1 MSLETLNTDVKTT
14 YNTIADEFS
23 RTRYTIWD
31 AVKVF
36 LDNIEPHTV
45 LADIGCG
52 NGKNMLYRKD
62 ITNIGMDICEN
73 FVKICREQRN
83 LSVTHGSI
91 LNIPFDSNISDNTIC
106 IAVIHHLKTI
116 EERIHAISELI
127 RITKPGGHIMIY
139 VWCFE
144 QDAKSKRQFKT
155 QDEMVSFKNIQ
166 GDILSY
172 RYYHLYLEGE
182 LEKEI
187 NMVKENSDY
196 NFIIKESFKD
206 RNNYVCVIKKIN

>member
-1 MSLETLNTDVKTT
+1 MSLNIDINVKET

-23 RTRYTIWD
+23 RTRYTVWD

-36 LDNIEPHTV
+36 LDDIKPNTV

-62 ITNIGMDICEN
+62 IINIGMDICDN
-73 FVKICREQRN
+73 FVKICREERN
-83 LSVTHGSI
+83 LNVTHGSI
-91 LNIPFDSNISDNTIC
+91 LNIPFDTNIADNTIC
-106 IAVIHHLKTI
+106 IAVVHHLKTI
-116 EERIHAISELI
+116 EERINAISELI

-144 QDAKSKRQFKT
+144 QDPKSKRQFT
-155 QDEMVSFKNIQ
+155 SQDEMVSFKNRN

-172 RYYHLYLEGE
+172 RYYHLYTQGE

-187 NMVKENSDY
+187 NMVNKY
-196 NFIIKESFKD
+196 NFMIKESFKD
-206 RNNYVCVIKKIN
+206 RNNYVCVIKKLY

>member
-1 MSLETLNTDVKTT
+1 MSLNTDVKTT

-36 LDNIEPHTV
+36 LDDIKPNTV

-73 FVKICREQRN
+73 FVKICREERN

-91 LNIPFDSNISDNTIC
+91 LNVPFDSNIADNTIC

-116 EERIHAISELI
+116 EERILAISELI

-144 QDAKSKRQFKT
+144 QDPKSKRQFKT
-155 QDEMVSFKNIQ
+155 QDEMVPFKNRD
-166 GDILSY
+166 GDVLSY
-172 RYYHLYLEGE
+172 RFYHLYLDGE

-187 NMVKENSDY
+187 NMVKESNQY
-196 NFIIKESFKD
+196 NFKIKEMFKD
-206 RNNYVCVIKKIN
+206 RNNYVAIVEKL

>member
-1 MSLETLNTDVKTT
+1 MSLNTDVKTT

-36 LDNIEPHTV
+36 LDDIKPNTV

-52 NGKNMLYRKD
+52 NGKNMLYIKD

-73 FVKICREQRN
+73 FVKICREERN

-91 LNIPFDSNISDNTIC
+91 LNVPFDSNIADNTIC

-116 EERIHAISELI
+116 EERILAISELI

-144 QDAKSKRQFKT
+144 QDPKSKRQFKT
-155 QDEMVSFKNIQ
+155 QDEMVPFKNRD
-166 GDILSY
+166 GDVLSY
-172 RYYHLYLEGE
+172 RFYHLYLDGE

-187 NMVKENSDY
+187 NMVKESNQY
-196 NFIIKESFKD
+196 NFKIKEMFKD
-206 RNNYVCVIKKIN
+206 RNNYVAIVEKL

>member
-1 MSLETLNTDVKTT
+1 MSLNMDVRTT
-14 YNTIADEFS
+14 YNTIANEFS
-23 RTRYTIWD
+23 RTRYTVWD

-36 LDNIEPHTV
+36 LDDIQPNTV

-62 ITNIGMDICEN
+62 IMNIGMDICEN
-73 FVKICREQRN
+73 FVKICREERN
-83 LSVTHGSI
+83 LNVTHGSI
-91 LNIPFDSNISDNTIC
+91 LNIPFDMNIADNTIC
-106 IAVIHHLKTI
+106 IAVIHHLETL
-116 EERIHAISELI
+116 EERVKALSELI

-144 QDAKSKRQFKT
+144 QDPKSKNKFT
-155 QDEMVSFKNIQ
+155 SQDEMVPFKNIK

-172 RYYHLYLEGE
+172 RYYHLYLQGE

-187 NMVKENSDY
+187 NMINQINKEY
-196 NFIIKESFKD
+196 NFMIKESFKD
-206 RNNYVCVIKKIN
+206 RNNYVCVIKKL

>member
-1 MSLETLNTDVKTT
+1 MSLNTDVKTT

-36 LDNIEPHTV
+36 LDDIKPNTV

-52 NGKNMLYRKD
+52 NGKNMLYIKD

-73 FVKICREQRN
+73 FVKICREERN

-91 LNIPFDSNISDNTIC
+91 LNVPFDSNIADNTIC

-116 EERIHAISELI
+116 EERILAISELI

-144 QDAKSKRQFKT
+144 QDPKSKRQFKT
-155 QDEMVSFKNIQ
+155 QDEMVPFKNRD
-166 GDILSY
+166 GDVLSY
-172 RYYHLYLEGE
+172 RFYHLYLDGE

-187 NMVKENSDY
+187 NMVKENSQY
-196 NFIIKESFKD
+196 NFKIKEMFKD
-206 RNNYVCVIKKIN
+206 RNNYVAIVEKL

>member
-1 MSLETLNTDVKTT
+1 MSLNTDVKTT

-36 LDNIEPHTV
+36 LDDIKPNTV

-73 FVKICREQRN
+73 FVKICREERN

-91 LNIPFDSNISDNTIC
+91 LNVPFDSNIADNTIC

-116 EERIHAISELI
+116 EERILAISELI

-144 QDAKSKRQFKT
+144 QDPKSKRQFKT
-155 QDEMVSFKNIQ
+155 QDEMVPFKNRD
-166 GDILSY
+166 GNVLSY
-172 RYYHLYLEGE
+172 RFYHLYLDGE

-187 NMVKENSDY
+187 NMVKESNQY
-196 NFIIKESFKD
+196 NFKIKEMFKD
-206 RNNYVCVIKKIN
+206 RNNYVAIVEKL

>member
-1 MSLETLNTDVKTT
+1 MSLNTDVKDT
-14 YNTIADEFS
+14 YNIISDEFS
-23 RTRYTIWD
+23 KTRYTVWD
-31 AVKVF
+31 AVKLF
-36 LDNIEPHTV
+36 LDDIKPNTV

-73 FVKICREQRN
+73 FVKICCERMLN
-83 LSVTHGSI
+83 VTHGSI
-91 LNIPFDSNISDNTIC
+91 LNIPFDTNIADNTIC
-106 IAVIHHLKTI
+106 IAVIHHLKTV
-116 EERIHAISELI
+116 EERILAISELI

-155 QDEMVSFKNIQ
+155 QDEMVSFKNRD
-166 GDILSY
+166 GEILSY
-172 RYYHLYLEGE
+172 RYYHLYIQGE

-187 NMVKENSDY
+187 NMVNNY
-196 NFIIKESFKD
+196 NFVIEKSFKD
-206 RNNYVCVIKKIN
+206 RNNYVCVIKKN

>member
-1 MSLETLNTDVKTT
+1 MSLNTDVKTT

-36 LDNIEPHTV
+36 LDDIKPHTV

-62 ITNIGMDICEN
+62 IINIGMDICEN
-73 FVKICREQRN
+73 FVKICREERN

-91 LNIPFDSNISDNTIC
+91 LNIPFDSNIADNTIC

-116 EERIHAISELI
+116 EERILAISELI
-127 RITKPGGHIMIY
+127 RITKPGGHILIY

-144 QDAKSKRQFKT
+144 QDTKSKRQFKT
-155 QDEMVSFKNIQ
+155 QDEMVPFKNRD

-172 RYYHLYLEGE
+172 RFYHLYLDGE

-187 NMVKENSDY
+187 NMVKENSEY
-196 NFIIKESFKD
+196 NFKIKEMFKD
-206 RNNYVCVIKKIN
+206 RNNYVAIVEKL

>member
-1 MSLETLNTDVKTT
+1 MSLNTDVKDT
-14 YNTIADEFS
+14 YNIISDEFS
-23 RTRYTIWD
+23 KTRYTVWD

-36 LDNIEPHTV
+36 LDDISPNTV

-73 FVKICREQRN
+73 FVKICCERMLN
-83 LSVTHGSI
+83 VTHGSI
-91 LNIPFDSNISDNTIC
+91 LNIPFDTNIADNTIC
-106 IAVIHHLKTI
+106 IAVIHHLKTV
-116 EERIHAISELI
+116 EERILAISELI

-155 QDEMVSFKNIQ
+155 QDEMVSFKNRD
-166 GDILSY
+166 GEILSY
-172 RYYHLYLEGE
+172 RYYHLYIQGE

-187 NMVKENSDY
+187 NMVNNY
-196 NFIIKESFKD
+196 NFVIEKSFKD
-206 RNNYVCVIKKIN
+206 RNNYVCVIKKN

>member
-1 MSLETLNTDVKTT
+1 MSLNTDVKTT

-23 RTRYTIWD
+23 RTRYTVWD

-36 LDNIEPHTV
+36 LDDIKPNTV

-73 FVKICREQRN
+73 FVKICRERKLN
-83 LSVTHGSI
+83 VTHGSI
-91 LNIPFDSNISDNTIC
+91 LNIPFDSNIADNTIC
-106 IAVIHHLKTI
+106 IAVIHHLKTL
-116 EERIHAISELI
+116 EERVYAISELI

-144 QDAKSKRQFKT
+144 QDSKSKRQFLT
-155 QDEMVSFKNIQ
+155 QDEMVSFKNIK
-166 GDILSY
+166 GEVLSY
-172 RYYHLYLEGE
+172 RYYHLYTQGE

-187 NMVKENSDY
+187 NMVNNY
-196 NFIIKESFKD
+196 NFTIKESFKD
-206 RNNYVCVIKKIN
+206 RNNYVAIIKKL

>member
-1 MSLETLNTDVKTT
+1 MSLDIDTNTNVKDT
-14 YNTIADEFS
+14 YNIIADEFS
-23 RTRYTIWD
+23 RTRYTVWD

-36 LDNIEPHTV
+36 LDDISPKTV

-73 FVKICREQRN
+73 FVKICREKRN

-91 LNIPFDSNISDNTIC
+91 INIPFDTNIADNTIC
-106 IAVIHHLKTI
+106 IAVIHHLKSV
-116 EERIHAISELI
+116 EERVKAISELI

-144 QDAKSKRQFKT
+144 QDAKSKRQFKS
-155 QDEMVSFKNIQ
+155 QDEMVSFKNYN

-172 RYYHLYLEGE
+172 RYYHLYLQGE
-182 LEKEI
+182 LENEI
-187 NMVKENSDY
+187 NMVNKESKY

-206 RNNYVCVIKKIN
+206 RNNYVCVIKKI

>member
-1 MSLETLNTDVKTT
+1 MSLNTDVKTT

-23 RTRYTIWD
+23 RTRYTVWD

-36 LDNIEPHTV
+36 LDEIKPHTV

-62 ITNIGMDICEN
+62 IINIGMDICEN
-73 FVKICREQRN
+73 FVKICREERN

-91 LNIPFDSNISDNTIC
+91 LNIPFDSNIADNTIC

-116 EERIHAISELI
+116 EERILAISELI
-127 RITKPGGHIMIY
+127 RITKPGGHILIY

-144 QDAKSKRQFKT
+144 QDTKSKRQFKT
-155 QDEMVSFKNIQ
+155 QDEMVPFKNRD

-172 RYYHLYLEGE
+172 RFYHLYLDGE

-187 NMVKENSDY
+187 NMVKENTEY
-196 NFIIKESFKD
+196 NFKIKEMFKD
-206 RNNYVCVIKKIN
+206 RNNYVAIVEKL

>member
-1 MSLETLNTDVKTT
+1 MSLNTDVKTT

-36 LDNIEPHTV
+36 LDDIKPNTV

-73 FVKICREQRN
+73 FVKICREERN
-83 LSVTHGSI
+83 LSVTHGNI
-91 LNIPFDSNISDNTIC
+91 LNIPFDSNIADNTIS

-116 EERIHAISELI
+116 EERILAISELI

-144 QDAKSKRQFKT
+144 QDTKSKRQFKT
-155 QDEMVSFKNIQ
+155 QDEMVPFKNIQ
-166 GDILSY
+166 GEILSY
-172 RYYHLYLEGE
+172 RYYHLYLDGE

-187 NMVKENSDY
+187 NMVKEY
-196 NFIIKESFKD
+196 KFIIKESFKD
-206 RNNYVCVIKKIN
+206 RNNFVCVIKKIN

>member
-1 MSLETLNTDVKTT
+1 MSLNTDVKTT

-36 LDNIEPHTV
+36 LDNIKPHTV

-73 FVKICREQRN
+73 FVKICREERN

-91 LNIPFDSNISDNTIC
+91 LNVPFDSNIADNTIC

-116 EERIHAISELI
+116 EERILAISELI

-144 QDAKSKRQFKT
+144 QDPKSKRQFKT
-155 QDEMVSFKNIQ
+155 QDEMVPFKNRD
-166 GDILSY
+166 GDVLSY
-172 RYYHLYLEGE
+172 RFYHLYLDGE

-187 NMVKENSDY
+187 NMVKENSEY
-196 NFIIKESFKD
+196 NFKIKEMFKD
-206 RNNYVCVIKKIN
+206 RNNYVAIVEKL